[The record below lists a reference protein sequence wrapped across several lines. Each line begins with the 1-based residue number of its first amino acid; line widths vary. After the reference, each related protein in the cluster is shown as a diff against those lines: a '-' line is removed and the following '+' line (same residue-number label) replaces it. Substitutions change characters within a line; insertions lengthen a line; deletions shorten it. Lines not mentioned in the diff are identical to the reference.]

1 MSVAGILS
9 SLSHFQLG
17 GPTTAAKQGIQL
29 GRPIADATQ
38 GVQLGR
44 PITDTTQGIQQL
56 GQALQSGNLTA
67 AQSDFAA
74 LQQAFAQAA
83 SATATTSATPAGSPI
98 KQAFNQLASDLQSG
112 NLSASQKDFSSLQQD
127 IQSASGSGSAGNLRH
142 HHHFSGGSSSASTPN
157 SLAQDST
164 QLGQDLA
171 SGNLSTAQQTYAA
184 LQALPPDAFGGG
196 QLQSESPVSVLA

>member
-17 GPTTAAKQGIQL
+17 GPTTAAKQGIQ
-29 GRPIADATQ
+29 
-38 GVQLGR
+38 
-44 PITDTTQGIQQL
+44 QL
-56 GQALQSGNLTA
+56 GQALQSGNLSA

-83 SATATTSATPAGSPI
+83 SATATTSTASPI

-112 NLSASQKDFSSLQQD
+112 NLSASQKDFSSLQQN
-127 IQSASGSGSAGNLRH
+127 IQSASSSGSASHLRH
-142 HHHFSGGSSSASTPN
+142 HHQFSGGSGGSSSPN
-157 SLAQDST
+157 SLAQDFT

-171 SGNLSTAQQTYAA
+171 SGNLSTAQQAYAT
-184 LQALPPDAFGGG
+184 LQAQPPDAFGGG
-196 QLQSESPVSVLA
+196 QLQSESPVSMLA

>member
-17 GPTTAAKQGIQL
+17 GPTTAAKQGIQ
-29 GRPIADATQ
+29 
-38 GVQLGR
+38 
-44 PITDTTQGIQQL
+44 QL
-56 GQALQSGNLTA
+56 GQALQSGNLSA

-83 SATATTSATPAGSPI
+83 SATATTSATPTASPI

-127 IQSASGSGSAGNLRH
+127 IQSASGSGAAGNLRH
-142 HHHFSGGSSSASTPN
+142 HHQLSGGSGGSSSPN
-157 SLAQDST
+157 SLAQDFT

-171 SGNLSTAQQTYAA
+171 SGNLSTAQQAYAT
-184 LQALPPDAFGGG
+184 LQAQPPDAFGGG
-196 QLQSESPVSVLA
+196 QLQSESPVSMLA